1 MMVMFEFIG
10 DLIDV
15 RLVSGVIGGGN
26 CVEAICSH
34 EDRTKRVAKPVMRT
48 RY

>member
-15 RLVSGVIGGGN
+15 RLVPGVISGGN

-34 EDRTKRVAKPVMRT
+34 ESRMKRVAKPATRT